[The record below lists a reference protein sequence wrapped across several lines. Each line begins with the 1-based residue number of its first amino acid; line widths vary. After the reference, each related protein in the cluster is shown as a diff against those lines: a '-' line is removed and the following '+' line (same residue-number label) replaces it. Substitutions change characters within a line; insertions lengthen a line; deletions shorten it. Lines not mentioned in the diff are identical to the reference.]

1 MRRGSAARRRCLQ
14 ALENHIAV
22 ELAATTV
29 GMEAL
34 KLAHGDL
41 AALVER
47 TDAAHQV
54 GDLLIVKVMAISVGV
69 AGLRCGVRRFTC
81 GIGGMWLSIRCGRVL
96 CLLLWLWLVFGI
108 LCRGKL

>member
-1 MRRGSAARRRCLQ
+1 MWCGSAASRRCLQ

-54 GDLLIVKVMAISVGV
+54 GDLLIVKVMAIAVGV
-69 AGLRCGVRRFTC
+69 AVVLPADEVVAGFKLRGIVTLKRRGELGAGLRLERPCAPCARR
-81 GIGGMWLSIRCGRVL
+81 S
-96 CLLLWLWLVFGI
+96 
-108 LCRGKL
+108 